1 MGAKLAIVIQRVS
14 IIFSGNT
21 AQDDNYR
28 VKPVTCEFIFFKLP
42 PSSEGAKPNKNKKNK
57 NKQKTPHQNTNMK
70 NTTFLN

>member
-28 VKPVTCEFIFFKLP
+28 VKPVTCEFIFLSYLP
-42 PSSEGAKPNKNKKNK
+42 AQKGQKSNKNKITKTNK
-57 NKQKTPHQNTNMK
+57 KAPTRIQT
-70 NTTFLN
+70 